1 LTTQFKVCNCNRTM
15 PLDDAAGV
23 RLGAALGNGKSLPIA
38 TELCRHEV
46 GAFLAV
52 ADGIDDVVVACTQ
65 ERALFSELA
74 AQKSAVSPI
83 RFVNIRETGG
93 WSKDSTQA
101 LPKMAALLA
110 AAALPDPEPVPV
122 VNYQSGGHL
131 LIVGPGQRVLPWA
144 EKLAGQLDVSVILTD
159 GGTGMLQERTF
170 PTYSGNQIKLTGWLG
185 AFTANWQ
192 QSNPI
197 DLEICTRCNACVEAC
212 PEQAIDLMY
221 QIDLNKCTSHSDCV
235 KACGPIG
242 AIDFNRSATQ
252 RSGEFDLV
260 FDLCDAPLLAMH
272 QPPQGYFA
280 AADDA
285 LRQTDAVLKLV
296 TLVGEFEKPKFF
308 IYKDKLCAHGRN
320 GQIGCTSCIDVC
332 SAEAIRHDGNLVKV
346 IPNLC
351 VGCGACTTVCP
362 SGALTYAYP
371 RAPDTGQRIK
381 TMLTTFAKAGGEQ
394 PALLLHSDDKGAA
407 LIMQL
412 GRLAKAGGK
421 MHGVPARV
429 LPLSLHHTASTGID
443 LWLAAIAYGASH
455 VAILLSGEEAP
466 DYVTALEEQMVI
478 AQTILAGLGYSGT
491 HLSLVRAL
499 SPAAL
504 DRALQ
509 VIEVAQVPVQRALF
523 AVAAE
528 KRGTLDL
535 VVSHLLKHAPLKP
548 EQIALPAG
556 ALYGTVNIN
565 TSACTLCM
573 SCVGAC
579 PESALMDNAD
589 LPQLRFVEK
598 NCVQCGLCETTCP
611 ENAITLTPRLLL
623 TDVAKQSRVVNE
635 AAPFHCIR
643 CSKPFGTAQM
653 IETMLGKLSMHGA
666 FAGNLDRIKMC
677 ADCRVIDMMTSTKE
691 PSITSLKRPS

>member
-1 LTTQFKVCNCNRTM
+1 M
-15 PLDDAAGV
+15 
-23 RLGAALGNGKSLPIA
+23 
-38 TELCRHEV
+38 
-46 GAFLAV
+46 
-52 ADGIDDVVVACTQ
+52 
-65 ERALFSELA
+65 LF
-74 AQKSAVSPI
+74 
-83 RFVNIRETGG
+83 T
-93 WSKDSTQA
+93 DS
-101 LPKMAALLA
+101 
-110 AAALPDPEPVPV
+110 
-122 VNYQSGGHL
+122 
-131 LIVGPGQRVLPWA
+131 
-144 EKLAGQLDVSVILTD
+144 
-159 GGTGMLQERTF
+159 GTGMLQDRTF
-170 PTYSGNQIKLTGWLG
+170 PTYSGNQIQLSGWLG
-185 AFTANWQ
+185 AFTARWQ

-197 DLEICTRCNACVEAC
+197 DLEICTRCNACVDAC

-235 KACGPIG
+235 KACGSIG
-242 AIDFNRSATQ
+242 AIDFNRTATQ
-252 RSGEFDLV
+252 RSGDFDLV
-260 FDLCDAPLLAMH
+260 LDLCDAPLLTMH

-280 AADDA
+280 AADDV
-285 LRQTDAVLKLV
+285 LRQADAALKLV
-296 TLVGEFEKPKFF
+296 ALVGEFEKPKFF
-308 IYKDKLCAHGRN
+308 VYKDKLCAHGRN

-332 SAEAIRHDGNLVKV
+332 SADAIRHDGNLVKV
-346 IPNLC
+346 VPNLC

-394 PALLLHSDDKGAA
+394 PALLLHSVDKGAA

-412 GRLAKAGGK
+412 GRLAKSGGK
-421 MHGVPARV
+421 LHGVPARV

-466 DYVTALEEQMVI
+466 DYISALEDQMEI
-478 AQTILAGLGYSGT
+478 AQTILGGLGYSGT
-491 HLSLVRAL
+491 HLSLLRAVA
-499 SPAAL
+499 PAAL
-504 DRALQ
+504 DSALQ
-509 VIEVAQVPVQRALF
+509 RIEVAQVPVQRALF

-535 VVSHLLKHAPLKP
+535 VIAHLLKHAPLKP

-623 TDVAKQSRVVNE
+623 TDVAKQSRVLNE

-653 IETMLGKLSMHGA
+653 IETMLGKLSLHGA

-677 ADCRVIDMMTSTKE
+677 SDCRVIDMMTNPKE
-691 PSITSLKRPS
+691 ASITNLKRPS